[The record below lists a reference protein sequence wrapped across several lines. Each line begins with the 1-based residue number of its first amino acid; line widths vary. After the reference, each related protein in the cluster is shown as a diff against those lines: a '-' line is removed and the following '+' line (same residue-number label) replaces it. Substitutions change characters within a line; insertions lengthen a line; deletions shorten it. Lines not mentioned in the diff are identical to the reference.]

1 MLRDKAATGKLPK
14 GIIVVDLYGQ
24 SADMDPILA
33 AAAEFCVPVLEDAAE
48 ALGASYRGRPAGSF
62 GDVGVFSV
70 NENKIITTSGGGMLV
85 SRDPNKWK
93 KPASGRTQAR
103 DAGVDYEHSKI
114 GYNYRTSN
122 ILAGC
127 GPGATGSA
135 GPTGGAKAG
144 DF

>member
-1 MLRDKAATGKLPK
+1 M
-14 GIIVVDLYGQ
+14 VDLYGQ
-24 SADMDPILA
+24 SADMDSILA

-48 ALGASYRGRPAGSF
+48 ALGASYKGRPAGSF

-70 NENKIITTSGGGMLV
+70 SENKIITTSGGGMLV

-103 DAGVDYEHSKI
+103 DAGVAFEHSEI